1 MVAKKTYIDFNEAIK
16 DIIDEEKIQKM
27 NEIYH
32 HVENVSCLDH
42 SLFVAYVS
50 YTICKKFKLNANA
63 AARGGLLHD
72 LYLCNWEE
80 TDTKHFKRL
89 LIHPEMALEN
99 ASTFNL
105 SKTEKDIIRNH
116 MWPLTITKLPK
127 CRESFI
133 VSFADKICALS
144 EQTGL
149 YWRIKA
155 NGSLRTLNR
164 SA

>member
-1 MVAKKTYIDFNEAIK
+1 MIVKKSYVDFTEAIE
-16 DIIDEEKIQKM
+16 DIIDDEKIQKM
-27 NEIYH
+27 NGIYH
-32 HVENVSCLDH
+32 HVKDVSCLDH

-50 YTICKKFKLNANA
+50 FTICKKFRLNAHA

-80 TDTKHFKRL
+80 TNVKHYKRL
-89 LIHPEMALEN
+89 FIHPQMALEN
-99 ASTFNL
+99 ASTFDL

-127 CRESFI
+127 CKESFI

-149 YWRIKA
+149 YWRIQVS
-155 NGSLRTLNR
+155 GSLRTLNK